1 MIKKIWIPALILL
14 LAWSA
19 WASQDVGGT
28 LGAEASAAV
37 ASDPAQA
44 QLKDAAKTP
53 VATGAVLLD
62 LFIDNLREMTR
73 QGTPDSLDKRL
84 QEMMTA
90 AKHSRE
96 TNTVDGVF
104 FRRFN
109 RMLAVTKLVAVPD
122 STGILAPV
130 IEDVLSDFVQ
140 DMLGHSGFRE
150 SGGKGPKAINFVAM
164 ALREEIINLQLYL
177 DTMREREALQ
187 KKFDQKMSAAPKKK

>member
-1 MIKKIWIPALILL
+1 MSKKIWISALTLL
-14 LAWSA
+14 LAWNA
-19 WASQDVGGT
+19 WAGQDAGGT
-28 LGAEASAAV
+28 LKAETSAVV
-37 ASDPAQA
+37 ASEAAQA
-44 QLKDAAKTP
+44 QLKEAPKASAVAGAA
-53 VATGAVLLD
+53 LLD

-84 QEMMTA
+84 QEMMIA
-90 AKHSRE
+90 AKNSRE
-96 TNTVDGVF
+96 TNTIDGVF

-109 RMLAVTKLVAVPD
+109 RVLAVTKLVAVPD

-150 SGGKGPKAINFVAM
+150 SGGKGPKAINYVAM

-177 DTMREREALQ
+177 DTTKDREALQ
-187 KKFDQKMSAAPKKK
+187 KKIDQKMSAAPKKK